1 MCQILKTFEG
11 ITSGGKMSG
20 VTNNINQQSVIVDT
34 ITGCGTLNYTLGIMQ
49 SPSNEMSQGKIVELL
64 GYS

>member
-11 ITSGGKMSG
+11 ITSGEKMSG

-49 SPSNEMSQGKIVELL
+49 SPSNGMSLKTPNNPMT
-64 GYS
+64 

>member
-11 ITSGGKMSG
+11 ITSGEKMSG

-49 SPSNEMSQGKIVELL
+49 SPSTGMSLKTPNNPMT
-64 GYS
+64 